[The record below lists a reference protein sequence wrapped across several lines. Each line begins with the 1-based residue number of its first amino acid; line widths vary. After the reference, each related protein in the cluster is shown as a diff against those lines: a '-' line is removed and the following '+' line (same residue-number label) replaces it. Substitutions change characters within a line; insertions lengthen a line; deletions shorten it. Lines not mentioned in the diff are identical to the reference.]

1 MRSHP
6 RDTKETRK
14 LREKLVRQLWRK
26 DRAIQ
31 TRQVASAFRA
41 VPRHLFVPE
50 VDVEDAYSD
59 QVIPLKFAENQA
71 ISSSSQP
78 GMMAIML
85 EQLALEPGMRVLEIG
100 AGSGYNAALM
110 AHIVG
115 ETGSVISIDIDDD
128 LVEGARAN
136 LQAAMVNNVQVLRA
150 DGAYGYAPGAPY
162 DRIILTV
169 ASADVTPAWRE
180 QLLPHGLLVLPLIL
194 TQDHQ
199 ISTALEYQEGV
210 LTAVDLVPCR
220 FMTLRGDFA
229 MADQEMWQVLNLA
242 DELQVYVNA
251 STAVTGDDL
260 HRLLEMEKTIVSTGV
275 ELLPQSLF
283 DGRLWMSLN
292 QPETIL
298 ARVEGKLRQRRVV
311 PCLFGNRS
319 YCTTNGLVAADGL
332 ALWAR
337 RYRTKPEKDQA
348 NPFELTVRAH
358 GEAGGE
364 LAQRLVTVAQAW
376 DGAGR
381 PGSDE
386 AHLAVYP
393 HGTPVPDRPG
403 QTILLRETVQ
413 IALWFN

>member
-6 RDTKETRK
+6 RDTKETQK

-59 QVIPLKFAENQA
+59 QVIPLKFADDQA

-85 EQLALEPGMRVLEIG
+85 EQLALKPGMRVLEIG
-100 AGSGYNAALM
+100 AGSGYNAALI

-115 ETGSVISIDIDDD
+115 ENGSVISIDIDDD

-150 DGAYGYAPGAPY
+150 DGAYGYVQSAPY

-180 QLLPHGLLVLPLIL
+180 QLAAHGRLVLPLIL

-199 ISTALEYQEGV
+199 ISAALEYQEDV
-210 LTAVDLVPCR
+210 LTVVNLVPCR

-229 MADQEMWQVLNLA
+229 MADQDMWQVLTLA
-242 DELQVYVNA
+242 DELQIYVN
-251 STAVTGDDL
+251 TATGVTGDDL
-260 HRLLEMEKTIVSTGV
+260 HNLLEMEKTTVSTGV
-275 ELLPQSLF
+275 ELLPQTLF
-283 DGRLWMSLN
+283 DGRLWMSLY

-298 ARVEGKLRQRRVV
+298 ARVEGKLRQRRII
-311 PCLFGNRS
+311 PCIFGNRS
-319 YCTTNGLVAADGL
+319 YCTTNGLVSADGL

-337 RYRTKPEKDQA
+337 RYHAKPQKDQD
-348 NPFELTVRAH
+348 NPFELVVRAH

-364 LAQRLVTVAQAW
+364 LAQRLVAVAQAW

-381 PGSDE
+381 PGSDQTHV
-386 AHLAVYP
+386 AIYP
-393 HGTPVPDRPG
+393 YGMLVPDRPG
-403 QTILLRETVQ
+403 QMILPRETVR
-413 IALWFN
+413 IVLWFD